1 MLQQEFQCYDKL
13 YANKSRESDCSVS
26 KRDYYEVLGVS
37 KDASKDELKKAYRK
51 LARKYHPDV
60 NKEEDA
66 SDKFKEAKE
75 AYEVLG
81 DDQKRAQ
88 YDQFGH
94 TGPQGQGFGGGGF
107 GAEDFGGF
115 GDIFDMFFGG
125 GGRRRD
131 PNAPRQGADL
141 QYTMILEFEE
151 AIFGKETDVELPKEE
166 TCETC
171 DGSGAKPGTK
181 PKTCTH
187 CNGSGQ
193 LNVEQNTPFGR
204 VVNKRVCN
212 HCNGTGKI
220 IPEKCQTCG
229 GDGKV
234 KKRKKIHISIPAGI
248 DDGQQIRISGQG
260 EPGVNGG
267 PAGDLYVVVQVKSH
281 EFYQRDGDHIFC
293 EMPITFAQAALGDE
307 IEIPTVHGKVKLKI
321 PAGTQT
327 GKTFRLK
334 GKGAPNVRGYG
345 HGDQHV
351 KMRVITPTNLS
362 DEQKDLLRELNE
374 ISGNE
379 STDENGNSFF
389 QRVKRAFKG
398 E

>member
-1 MLQQEFQCYDKL
+1 M
-13 YANKSRESDCSVS
+13 S
-26 KRDYYEVLGVS
+26 KRDYYEILGVS
-37 KDASKDELKKAYRK
+37 KDASKDEIKKAYRK

-60 NKEEDA
+60 NKEADA
-66 SDKFKEAKE
+66 ADKFKEAKE

-81 DDQKRAQ
+81 DEQKRTQ

-94 TGPQGQGFGGGGF
+94 AGPQSQGFGGGFG

-141 QYTMILEFEE
+141 QYTMTLDFEE
-151 AIFGKETDVELPKEE
+151 AIFGKETDIQIPREE
-166 TCETC
+166 TCDTC
-171 DGSGAKPGTK
+171 HGSGAKPGTE
-181 PKTCTH
+181 PKTCSH

-193 LNVEQNTPFGR
+193 LNMEQNTPFGR
-204 VVNKRVCN
+204 VVNKRVC
-212 HCNGTGKI
+212 HYCQGTGKI
-220 IPEKCQTCG
+220 IPDKCNTCG
-229 GDGKV
+229 GTGKV
-234 KKRKKIHISIPAGI
+234 KKRKKIHINIPAGI
-248 DDGQQIRISGQG
+248 DEGQQIRVSGQG
-260 EPGVNGG
+260 EAGVNGG
-267 PAGDLYVVVQVKSH
+267 PPGDLYVVVQIKPH
-281 EFYQRDGDHIFC
+281 EFYQREGDHVFC

-307 IEIPTVHGKVKLKI
+307 IEVPTVHGKVKLKI

-351 KMRVITPTNLS
+351 NIRVVTPTNLT
-362 DEQKDLLRELNE
+362 ERQEEILREFND
-374 ISGNE
+374 ISGNQPTE
-379 STDENGNSFF
+379 EQHGTFF